1 VETTATLRSWQRRIF
16 LTCWLTYASFYLCR
30 VNLSVALPAIQG
42 EFGWSKVGA
51 GLIGSAFF
59 WVYAWGQ
66 FVNGQL
72 GDRLP
77 PRPFVAVGLLASVAL
92 NAAFG
97 FAASLPTMVIL
108 WGMNG
113 YFQSTGWGPIV
124 CTISH
129 WFGPARRGRL
139 SALLGPSYVL
149 GHVASWLLA
158 GWLVA
163 RWGWRAAFWVP
174 AALTV
179 PSVLHWLVRVRNSPE
194 DVWDKLPTCP
204 TDVWD
209 NLPTCPT
216 TVGGNE
222 ASDVWDKL
230 PTCPTTVGGNEASDV
245 WDKLPTCPTMVG
257 GNEAPDVWDKLPT
270 CPTMVGGN
278 EAPDVWDK
286 LPTCP
291 TDVWD
296 KLPTCPTMEA
306 PLSGRDGW
314 REVLGRTFTHPRL
327 RWAALTNVA
336 QGFVQGSAVL
346 WVPTYLVEALNMD
359 IGGAAIS
366 AVVLPLCGLAGVLV
380 GGWASDRFFRS
391 RVAPMT
397 AMMMAGLAASVL
409 AIGFLAPQGGLV
421 LTMALLG
428 LIGAITYGVGSIL
441 VTVLP
446 LSLSHEGGVSS
457 AAGFLDFAGY
467 VGAGIGGLLAGAL
480 VDGWGWDAVFICWAV
495 VALLGLATTVPLRRS
510 EV

>member
-1 VETTATLRSWQRRIF
+1 VETTTALRSWQRRIF

-42 EFGWSKVGA
+42 EFGWSKTEA

-59 WVYAWGQ
+59 WVYACGQ
-66 FVNGQL
+66 FINGQL

-77 PRPFVAVGLLASVAL
+77 SRPFVAVGLLVSVAL
-92 NAAFG
+92 NGAFG
-97 FAASLPTMVIL
+97 FAASLPLMVIL

-124 CTISH
+124 RTISH
-129 WFGPARRGRL
+129 WFGPARRGQL

-174 AALTV
+174 AALIT
-179 PSVLHWLVRVRNSPE
+179 PSALHWMVRVRNAPQ
-194 DVWDKLPTCP
+194 DVGLAPP
-204 TDVWD
+204 M
-209 NLPTCPT
+209 
-216 TVGGNE
+216 GGNDHFDW
-222 ASDVWDKL
+222 AQCK
-230 PTCPTTVGGNEASDV
+230 
-245 WDKLPTCPTMVG
+245 
-257 GNEAPDVWDKLPT
+257 APP
-270 CPTMVGGN
+270 
-278 EAPDVWDK
+278 
-286 LPTCP
+286 
-291 TDVWD
+291 
-296 KLPTCPTMEA
+296 
-306 PLSGRDGW
+306 SGRDGL
-314 REVLGRTFTHPRL
+314 RGVLRRTFAHPRL
-327 RWAALTNVA
+327 RWAALTNAA

-359 IGGAAIS
+359 IGGAATS

-397 AMMMAGLAASVL
+397 AVMMAGLAASVL
-409 AIGFLAPQGGLV
+409 ATSFLAPQGGLAPAV
-421 LTMALLG
+421 ALLG
-428 LIGAITYGVGSIL
+428 LIGAITHGVGSIL

-446 LSLSHEGGVSS
+446 LSLGHEGGVSS

-467 VGAGIGGLLAGAL
+467 VGAGVGGLLAGAI
-480 VDGWGWDAVFICWAV
+480 VDGWGWDAVFVCWAV

-510 EV
+510 ER

>member
-1 VETTATLRSWQRRIF
+1 METTATLRSWQRRIF

-230 PTCPTTVGGNEASDV
+230 PTCPTTVGGN
-245 WDKLPTCPTMVG
+245 G
-257 GNEAPDVWDKLPT
+257 AP
-270 CPTMVGGN
+270 
-278 EAPDVWDK
+278 
-286 LPTCP
+286 
-291 TDVWD
+291 DVWD